1 MRLKNTMSNVFWNIA
16 NQIALIIA
24 GLFIKRILIHTLGTE
39 KLGLNYLFEDMLNVM
54 AIAEVGLTGIVAY
67 HLYEALALQDE
78 IRCMKIINFFRKA
91 YLGIGIIVL
100 MVGVCLIPLLPFFI
114 GNTEMDYLYINL
126 VFILMLLRNTEEYF
140 LSYKSILAVANQKGY
155 LVIRVD
161 VISNIIASALS
172 FVAIIATKNYLYLL
186 MLEIT
191 RKIIRDLIVSH
202 MVDGMYPFIKNY
214 KNYSLGKEDIRK
226 IGHDIR
232 HAFIGKVS
240 TAVIYATDNIII
252 SKGLGLR
259 ITGLF
264 SNYTLVLY
272 AVQTLLVQVVL
283 SAQASVGNLLVLEN
297 TKTVDKVIGK
307 LTFMSFFLVSISGC
321 LLMTLT
327 TPFVSIFFGKE
338 YVLEQVVV
346 FICVCNIYLE
356 IIQKP
361 MIQLANAGGLFREI
375 KIISLISCG
384 INLVLSIIGINLF
397 GIAGVLL
404 GTFISRMVEVIL
416 RIKSNYSQII
426 NISSISY
433 YLKMMFYLL
442 VYLGE
447 VVLSYHVCNY
457 INTNQEWSDFIIKT
471 VISAIIPFAIN
482 VLIFCRTEEFAYG
495 VGLIKMIFIDRIR
508 KLGQ

>member
-1 MRLKNTMSNVFWNIA
+1 MRLKNTLSNVFWNIA

-39 KLGLNYLFEDMLNVM
+39 RLGLNYLFEDMLNVM

-78 IRCMKIINFFRKA
+78 TRCMKLINFFRKA
-91 YLGIGIIVL
+91 YLGIGIFVIL
-100 MVGVCLIPLLPFFI
+100 IGVCLIPFLPFFI
-114 GNTEMDYLYINL
+114 GNTTMDYYYINM

-140 LSYKSILAVANQKGY
+140 LSYKPILAIANQKGY
-155 LVIRVD
+155 LVTRVD
-161 VISNIIASALS
+161 VISNILASVLS
-172 FVAIIATKNYLYLL
+172 YLAILVTRNYLYLL
-186 MLEIT
+186 MIEIL
-191 RKIIRDLIVSH
+191 RKVIRDLLVSH
-202 MVDGMYPFIKNY
+202 MVDEMYPFIKNFRR
-214 KNYSLGKEDIRK
+214 YSLEKTE
-226 IGHDIR
+226 IGRISHDIR
-232 HAFIGKVS
+232 HAFVGKVS

-297 TKTVDKVIGK
+297 SKTVNKVIGK
-307 LTFMSFFLVSISGC
+307 LTFSSFFLISISGC

-338 YVLEQVVV
+338 YILEQKIV

-361 MIQLANAGGLFREI
+361 MIQLANAGGLFRET
-375 KIISLISCG
+375 KIISLISCS
-384 INLVLSIIGINLF
+384 INLVLSVIGIQLF

-404 GTFISRMVEVIL
+404 GTFISRLVEVIL
-416 RIKSNYSQII
+416 RIKSNYSQIL
-426 NISSISY
+426 NSSSIKY
-433 YLKMMFYLL
+433 YLKMTFYLFL
-442 VYLGE
+442 FLAE
-447 VVLSYHVCNY
+447 VLLSYYVCSSVA
-457 INTNQEWSDFIIKT
+457 TNNEGVNFIAKAA
-471 VISAIIPFAIN
+471 ISSLIPF
-482 VLIFCRTEEFAYG
+482 VLNGMIFYRTEEFAYG
-495 VGLIKMIFIDRIR
+495 MGLVKKILKI
-508 KLGQ
+508 